1 MIGDFYR
8 ADLEWWVGLGGG
20 VRMPP
25 GKFKFNKK
33 AENVLNMGT
42 R

>member
-20 VRMPP
+20 GPDAP
-25 GKFKFNKK
+25 WEIQIYQK

>member
-8 ADLEWWVGLGGG
+8 ADLEWWVGLRGG
-20 VRMPP
+20 PDAP
-25 GKFKFNKK
+25 WEIQIYQK